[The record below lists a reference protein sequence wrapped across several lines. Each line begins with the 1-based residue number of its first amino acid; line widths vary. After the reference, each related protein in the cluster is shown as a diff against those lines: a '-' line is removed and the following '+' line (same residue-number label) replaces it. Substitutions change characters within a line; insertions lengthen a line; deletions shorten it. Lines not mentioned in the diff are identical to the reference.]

1 MVSGKT
7 QFLNS
12 KKGAQD
18 PRIVGCMHGG
28 GMHGGGHAWQG
39 MCMAEG
45 GLCMAGGHAW
55 QETVTVA
62 GGTHP
67 AGMHSCFVLFF
78 WKIA

>member
-1 MVSGKT
+1 MVG
-7 QFLNS
+7 
-12 KKGAQD
+12 G
-18 PRIVGCMHGG
+18 MHGG

-45 GLCMAGGHAW
+45 VGLCMAEGGGGLCMAGGHAW

-62 GGTHP
+62 GGIHP